1 MKLFIQGLI
10 TGVILTLSFLIFTGQ
25 SRIELSKEDEN
36 WYRSKG
42 WVQAIF
48 DLEMNLGE
56 RIDAVSRLLSLEV
69 NDSVSLDVIRATCIE
84 GPGHYLGS
92 EQTLNLMQT
101 EYIYPDLGDRTSPKE
116 WLELGKPDLLEKAI
130 AKKNEILSKR
140 SPAALDAETDGKIRS
155 AFNIHLQ
162 I

>member
-1 MKLFIQGLI
+1 M
-10 TGVILTLSFLIFTGQ
+10 ILLAVL
-25 SRIELSKEDEN
+25 LD
-36 WYRSKG
+36 
-42 WVQAIF
+42 V
-48 DLEMNLGE
+48 LEE
-56 RIDAVSRLLSLEV
+56 FKVTE
-69 NDSVSLDVIRATCIE
+69 DSVSLDVIRATCIE

-140 SPAALDAETDGKIRS
+140 SPHIDAETDAKIRS
-155 AFNIHLQ
+155 IFNIHLQ